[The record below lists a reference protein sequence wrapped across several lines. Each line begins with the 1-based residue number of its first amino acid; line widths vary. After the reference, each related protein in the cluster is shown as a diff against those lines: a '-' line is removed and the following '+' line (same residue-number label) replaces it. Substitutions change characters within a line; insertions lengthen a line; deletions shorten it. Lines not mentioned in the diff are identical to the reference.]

1 MFTHILGST
10 QRKDVKRHDLFWD
23 GAAQVDWCIEQKM
36 EAEDIYLSLSRNIQ
50 NVCLGQHTKTPKGV
64 FFSPLSFD
72 PFFLFGIVFG
82 VEERGIEK

>member
-23 GAAQVDWCIEQKM
+23 GAAQVDWCIDQKM

-50 NVCLGQHTKTPKGV
+50 NVCLGQHTKTPFFGV

-72 PFFLFGIVFG
+72 PCFFCLGSFLGSKKG
-82 VEERGIEK
+82 E

>member
-1 MFTHILGST
+1 MTCFGST
-10 QRKDVKRHDLFWD
+10 
-23 GAAQVDWCIEQKM
+23 AAEVDWCIDQKM

-50 NVCLGQHTKTPKGV
+50 NVCLGQHTKTPFFGG

-72 PFFLFGIVFG
+72 RFFFGIVFG